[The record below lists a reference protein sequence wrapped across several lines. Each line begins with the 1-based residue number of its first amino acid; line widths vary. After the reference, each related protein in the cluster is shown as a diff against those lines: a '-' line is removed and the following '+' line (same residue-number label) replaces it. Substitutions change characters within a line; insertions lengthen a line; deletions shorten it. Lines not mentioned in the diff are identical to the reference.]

1 MKRVLTL
8 TILAA
13 GLGVVSLLSGPPRE
27 PARGSYKAPLLPRR
41 EFLNVIG
48 AGQRSLVTDYFW
60 LQAIQSMG
68 EAGHRSMAERAQI
81 YLDLFYYAD
90 LITDLDPDFK
100 KVYTFAGNAVP
111 TNLGR
116 ETWVNTREGRK
127 ILEKGVARFPSDPN
141 LRLYLAYSLSFHFAE
156 HALAA
161 EHLAYAARLPDA
173 PPVIGEMASRL
184 LAHGG
189 QFETALQLAEAFRDS
204 SQDDP
209 QMRELFELRLNE
221 INRER
226 VLRETDLA
234 LQAFEKRE
242 GRRPASLSELV
253 ARGDLPASPVDPMG
267 GVIFI
272 GEDGRSRSTSSDL
285 RLEPIDYRKQMLL
298 KQAETNP

>member
-8 TILAA
+8 TTLAA

-27 PARGSYKAPLLPRR
+27 PPRGSYQAPLLPRL
-41 EFLNVIG
+41 EFLHVIG

-127 ILEKGVARFPSDPN
+127 ILEKGVARFPNDPS
-141 LRLYLAYSLSFHFAE
+141 LRLYLAYTLSFHFGE
-156 HALAA
+156 HALAS

-173 PPVIGEMASRL
+173 PPVIGEMASRM
-184 LAHGG
+184 LAYGG
-189 QFETALQLAEAFRDS
+189 QFETALQLANAFRDS
-204 SQDDP
+204 AEDP
-209 QMRELFELRLNE
+209 QMRELFEQRLNE

-226 VLRETDLA
+226 VLRELDLA
-234 LQAFEKRE
+234 IKAFETRE
-242 GRRPASLSELV
+242 GRHPASISELV
-253 ARGDLPASPVDPMG
+253 ARGDLASTPVDPMG
-267 GVIFI
+267 GVFFI
-272 GEDGRSRSTSSDL
+272 GEDGRSQSTSSNL
-285 RLEPIDYRKQMLL
+285 RLEPIDYRKQMLQ